1 MDHIQVVK
9 GSPGPLCRKLKTA
22 AEYHGLTGLE
32 GAKLERSCQRA
43 VEVKPFL
50 HIYNEI
56 MRQADKVELVVT
68 GAMTNAALLLG
79 AFPDIRGQLKRN
91 HHNGRSYW
99 ARNVTPSA
107 EFNVFTDPYAAAIV
121 MNSGVELT
129 IVPL

>member
-32 GAKLERSCQRA
+32 GAKLERSSQRA

-50 HIYNEI
+50 HIYSEI

-79 AFPDIRGQLKRN
+79 AFPDIRDNLSGITIMGGAIGL
-91 HHNGRSYW
+91 G
-99 ARNVTPSA
+99 NVTPSA
-107 EFNVFTDPYAAAIV
+107 EFNVFTDP
-121 MNSGVELT
+121 
-129 IVPL
+129 